1 MLLWLQGYAE
11 ERQGALMARGRVR
24 VAKGSS
30 DGYRQCVRVA
40 TGEG

>member
-11 ERQGALMARGRVR
+11 DRQDALMAGGRVR

-30 DGYRQCVRVA
+30 DGYRQCVPVA
-40 TGEG
+40 TGKG